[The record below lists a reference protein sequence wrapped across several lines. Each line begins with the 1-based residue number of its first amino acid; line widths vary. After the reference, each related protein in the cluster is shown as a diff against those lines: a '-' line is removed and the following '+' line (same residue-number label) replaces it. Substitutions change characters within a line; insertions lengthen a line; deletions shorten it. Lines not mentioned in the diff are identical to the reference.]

1 MTMELAVDIMRNL
14 LQTGLILSIPILG
27 TALVVGL
34 VVSFVQSITSLQE
47 QTLTFVPK
55 LVCVSLAIVI
65 SANFILKTMTEFCIS
80 MFNLLYYSLETWNT
94 LIKGINMNE
103 ECIGKHLF
111 FFLTKLNLTLF
122 YTHSAIWH
130 DLGYE
135 AFKYEFWTFLY
146 KFCTSSTGIGNY

>member
-80 MFNLLYYSLETWNT
+80 MFNLIPT
-94 LIKGINMNE
+94 M
-103 ECIGKHLF
+103 
-111 FFLTKLNLTLF
+111 
-122 YTHSAIWH
+122 AQ
-130 DLGYE
+130 
-135 AFKYEFWTFLY
+135 
-146 KFCTSSTGIGNY
+146 